1 MTNDMATTIIAI
13 VTDKNDKEA
22 FVQKNGITY
31 KVISDDDVTIG
42 STLRGFV
49 YTDKQN
55 NAVFTTDIPEITK
68 ETFGWGT
75 VVKVNRKLG
84 VFVDVGWQDKDVVVS
99 MDDLP
104 AEGRLWPKEGD
115 KLFLSIKVDRKN
127 RIWGDLADEE
137 KLFDDYIEGTKEMHN
152 QDVSGIVFHLKKS
165 GTYIMT
171 DEKYILFVHPSERD
185 KEPRLGQ
192 EVSGRIIGVR
202 EDGVLYASMQPRA
215 HEMIE
220 DDALMLLEMLKR
232 SENGSI
238 PFHNKTEPEV
248 IKKQFGISKGQFK
261 RAVGRLMKKNI
272 VYQDENGTKL
282 KQDYKENLKIDK

>member
-1 MTNDMATTIIAI
+1 MTNDMATTITGI
-13 VTDKNDKEA
+13 VIDQNEKEA

-31 KVISDDDVTIG
+31 KIISDNDVTIG
-42 STLRGFV
+42 DTLKGFV
-49 YTDKQN
+49 YTDKQD
-55 NAVFTTDIPEITK
+55 NAVFTTEIPEINK
-68 ETFGWGT
+68 DTFGWGT

-104 AEGRLWPKEGD
+104 AEGRLWPREGD
-115 KLFLSIKVDRKN
+115 VLFLSIKVDDKK

-137 KLFDDYIEGTKEMHN
+137 KFFAEYIQGTKDMHN
-152 QDVSGIVFHLKKS
+152 QDLSGTVFHLKKS
-165 GTYIMT
+165 GTYLIT
-171 DEKYILFVHPSERD
+171 EDKNILFVHPSERD

-192 EVSGRIIGVR
+192 NVSCRVVGIR

-215 HEMIE
+215 HEVIE

-232 SENGSI
+232 SEDGSI
-238 PFHNKTEPEV
+238 PFHNKTDPEE

-261 RAVGRLMKKNI
+261 RAVGRLMKKNF
-272 VYQDENGTKL
+272 VYQDEEGTKL
-282 KQDYKENLKIDK
+282 KEDYKEDQDINK

>member
-1 MTNDMATTIIAI
+1 MNKDLATIITAI
-13 VTDKNDKEA
+13 VTDKNDKET

-31 KVISDDDVTIG
+31 RVVSEDEVSVGD
-42 STLRGFV
+42 TLKGFV
-49 YTDKQN
+49 YIDKQDQ
-55 NAVFTTDIPEITK
+55 AVFTTDLPEINK

-84 VFVDVGWQDKDVVVS
+84 VFVDVNWQDKDIVVS

-115 KLFLSIKVDRKN
+115 KLFVSIKVDDKD

-137 KLFDDYIEGTKEMHN
+137 KFFEEYVEGTKQMHN
-152 QDVSGIVFHLKKS
+152 QDVTGIVFHLKKS
-165 GTYIMT
+165 GTYIIT
-171 DEKYILFVHPSERD
+171 EDKYILFVHPSEQD
-185 KEPRLGQ
+185 QEPRLGQ

-202 EDGVLYASMQPRA
+202 EDCVLYASRQPRA
-215 HEMIE
+215 HEVIE

-232 SENGSI
+232 SEDGRI
-238 PFHNKTEPEV
+238 PFHNKTEPEL

-261 RAVGRLMKKNI
+261 RAVGRLMKKGL
-272 VYQDENGTKL
+272 VTQDEEGTKL
-282 KQDYKENLKIDK
+282 IKDPADEQ

>member
-1 MTNDMATTIIAI
+1 MTNDMATTITGI
-13 VTDKNDKEA
+13 VIDQNEKEA

-31 KVISDDDVTIG
+31 KIISDNDVTIG
-42 STLRGFV
+42 DTLKGFV
-49 YTDKQN
+49 YTDKQD
-55 NAVFTTDIPEITK
+55 NAVFTTEIPEINK
-68 ETFGWGT
+68 DTFGWGT

-104 AEGRLWPKEGD
+104 AEGRLWPREGD
-115 KLFLSIKVDRKN
+115 VLFLSIKVDDKK

-137 KLFDDYIEGTKEMHN
+137 KFFAEYIQGTKDMHN
-152 QDVSGIVFHLKKS
+152 QDLLGTVFHLKKS
-165 GTYIMT
+165 GTYLIT
-171 DEKYILFVHPSERD
+171 EDKNILFVHPSERD

-192 EVSGRIIGVR
+192 NVSCRVVGIR

-215 HEMIE
+215 HEVIE

-232 SENGSI
+232 SEDGSI
-238 PFHNKTEPEV
+238 PFHNKTDPEE

-261 RAVGRLMKKNI
+261 RAVGRLMKKNF
-272 VYQDENGTKL
+272 VYQDEEGTKL
-282 KQDYKENLKIDK
+282 KEDYKEDQDINK

>member
-1 MTNDMATTIIAI
+1 MTNDMATTITAI
-13 VTDKNDKEA
+13 VIDQNEKEA

-31 KVISDDDVTIG
+31 KIISDNDVTIG
-42 STLRGFV
+42 DTLKGFV
-49 YTDKQN
+49 YTDKQD
-55 NAVFTTDIPEITK
+55 NAVFTTEIPEINK
-68 ETFGWGT
+68 DTFGWGT

-104 AEGRLWPKEGD
+104 AEGRLWPREGD
-115 KLFLSIKVDRKN
+115 VLFLSIKVDDKK

-137 KLFDDYIEGTKEMHN
+137 KFFAEYIQGTKDMHN
-152 QDVSGIVFHLKKS
+152 QDLLGTVFHLKKS
-165 GTYIMT
+165 GTYLIT
-171 DEKYILFVHPSERD
+171 EDKNILFVHPSERD

-192 EVSGRIIGVR
+192 NVSCRVVGIR

-215 HEMIE
+215 HEVIE

-232 SENGSI
+232 SEDGSI
-238 PFHNKTEPEV
+238 PFHNKTDPEE

-261 RAVGRLMKKNI
+261 RAVGRLMKKNF
-272 VYQDENGTKL
+272 VYQDEEGTKL
-282 KQDYKENLKIDK
+282 KEDYKEDQDINK